1 MIKNQKLRT
10 TLTIMITLITVICIT
25 ILFVITGSEMTQ
37 TMKISALNNMQ
48 SKLAAQSTLFDEYI
62 KNQENLLKEYSTDHI
77 VADFLKDPQNGE
89 LQKAAQEYTENY
101 YASLD
106 NWEGIYIGEWN
117 THVITHSNPDVVG
130 MTTREGDS
138 LKALQDAMEKSDG
151 MYNAGIIVS
160 PASQK
165 LTLSMYC
172 PVYDKDD
179 ASILG
184 YVGGASFAESLKNTV
199 DRIHAQKDE
208 SVKFSAIN
216 IHTGMYI
223 FDQDA
228 SLAGTQ
234 IEDEILLNAM
244 EYIKQNEKAEEQ
256 ELNWT
261 DQAGDNY
268 IVSYQYNKKYDWA
281 VIAKVKE
288 KDLYAETYRT
298 MTLLGII
305 CLLACIMIT
314 VLSWIVIYFSTKPLS
329 YVTSAIWDLKDLKIS
344 KEASLQG
351 YIHCKSEIGQ
361 VATALDSLSDSFMD
375 IINTLTHCSDS
386 LTQSAASMSDS
397 SSHLIECV
405 EENTSATEKFAGH
418 AEKINETVTEVYD
431 EIESISGV
439 VSQVEEKIQIGNNRS
454 TELMNKLSGMK
465 EEVSN
470 SLQDTTREIREIDSE
485 IKKAMINLQ
494 SLTQIDEMATQI
506 LDITRQTNLLS
517 LNASIEAARAGEAG
531 SGFAVVADEIGNL
544 AHDSSQTAT
553 EIQAI
558 CNETKQNIA
567 KVQKCFDGIVSFM
580 EDNILTQFEDFVSA
594 TNEYNIFT
602 TQIQE
607 IIVDI
612 SKGSNTFVQSVCDIQ
627 ARIDAVQNNP
637 MNGNIST
644 EDILKKVEQTKQT
657 TQNLSDL
664 VHTNEE
670 NAISIREIV
679 NRFSN

>member
-1 MIKNQKLRT
+1 MIKNQKMRT
-10 TLTIMITLITVICIT
+10 TLTIMLTLITVICIT
-25 ILFVITGSEMTQ
+25 ILFIITGSKMTQ
-37 TMKISALNNMQ
+37 MMKMSALNNMESQ
-48 SKLAAQSTLFDEYI
+48 LTAQATLFDEYI
-62 KNQENLLKEYSTDHI
+62 NNQENLLKEYSTDRI
-77 VADFLKDPQNGE
+77 VADFLKNPQNEE
-89 LQKAAQEYTENY
+89 LRKAAQEYTENY

-130 MTTREGDS
+130 MTTRKGDS
-138 LKALQDAMEKSDG
+138 LKDLQNAMKNSDG
-151 MYNAGIIVS
+151 IYNAGIIVS

-165 LTLSMYC
+165 LALSMYC

-184 YVGGASFAESLKNTV
+184 YVGGASFSESLQNTLN
-199 DRIHAQKDE
+199 RISAQKDD

-216 IHTGMYI
+216 IHTGIYI
-223 FDQDA
+223 FDEDA
-228 SLAGTQ
+228 SLAGTE
-234 IEDEILLNAM
+234 IEDEILIKAM
-244 EYIKQNEKAEEQ
+244 DYIKQNETSEEK
-256 ELNWT
+256 ELNWK
-261 DQAGDNY
+261 DKAGNNY
-268 IVSYQYNKKYDWA
+268 IVSYQYNEEYDWA

-288 KDLYAETYRT
+288 KNLYAEAYQT
-298 MTLLGII
+298 MTRLGII
-305 CLLACIMIT
+305 CVLACIMIT
-314 VLSWIVIYFSTKPLS
+314 VLSWFVIYLSTKPLA
-329 YVTSAIWDLKDLKIS
+329 YVTSAIWDLKNLKIS
-344 KEASLQG
+344 KEAKLQR

-361 VATALDSLSDSFMD
+361 IATALDSLSDSFMD

-418 AEKINETVTEVYD
+418 TEKINETVKEVYD

-439 VSQVEEKIQIGNNRS
+439 VSQVEEKIQIGNTRS
-454 TELMNKLSGMK
+454 TELMNRLIEMK
-465 EEVSN
+465 ENVSN
-470 SLQDTTREIREIDSE
+470 SLQDTTHEIKEIDIE
-485 IKKAMINLQ
+485 IKKAMVSLQ

-544 AHDSSQTAT
+544 AQDSSQTAT
-553 EIQAI
+553 KIQAI

-567 KVQKCFDGIVSFM
+567 KVQECFDGIINFM
-580 EDNILTQFEDFVSA
+580 EDNILTKFEDFMSA

-607 IIVDI
+607 IIEDI
-612 SKGSNTFVQSVCDIQ
+612 SKGSNTFVQSVRDIQ
-627 ARIDAVQNNP
+627 TRIDAVQNNP
-637 MNGNIST
+637 MNGDIST
-644 EDILKKVEQTKQT
+644 TAILEKVEQTKQT
-657 TQNLSDL
+657 TQNLSDI
-664 VHTNEE
+664 VHTNEK